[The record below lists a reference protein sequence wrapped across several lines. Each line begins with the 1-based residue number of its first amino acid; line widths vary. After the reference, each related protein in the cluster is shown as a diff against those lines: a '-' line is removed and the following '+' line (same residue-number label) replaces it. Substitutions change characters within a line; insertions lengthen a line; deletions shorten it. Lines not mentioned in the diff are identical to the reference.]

1 MNRTG
6 PSKLL
11 LGGASFGNHYGVSNQ
26 SQILEPEVHPILF
39 EAFSRGFIGL
49 DTAPNYGNSEKT
61 LGTFDLSTKEVFTK
75 ISIEALASGI
85 SDGIASVK
93 GSLDRLKI
101 KSLTGLTFHSSD
113 AFLSNPKTSKELL
126 KELLELELISSWG
139 VSVYEPEEVYKVLE
153 VAKPNYIQAP
163 VNVLDRRFLDVNVSE
178 LLESAGASLQARSIF
193 LQGLL
198 LMPADQQPSYF
209 AEWYT
214 MLESCK
220 KVAQE
225 QEISM
230 LSLALNFVNEH
241 RSVDRLVVGVN
252 SVDHVREISHSV
264 NSPSIQFDP
273 NQIAA
278 VNDLRLIDPRQW
290 RIS

>member
-1 MNRTG
+1 MNRAG

-11 LGGASFGNHYGVSNQ
+11 LGGASFGNHYGVSNE
-26 SQILEPEVHPILF
+26 SQILESEVHSILSN
-39 EAFSRGFIGL
+39 AFSSGFVGI

-61 LGTFDLSTKEVFTK
+61 LGTFDLTSKEVFTK
-75 ISIEALASGI
+75 ISIEALVSGV
-85 SDGIASVK
+85 SQGINSVL
-93 GSLDRLKI
+93 GSLDRLKTT
-101 KSLTGLTFHSSD
+101 SLTGLTFHSSD
-113 AFLSNPKTSKELL
+113 AFLSNPKTSQQLVKELL
-126 KELLELELISSWG
+126 DLELISSWG

-153 VAKPNYIQAP
+153 VANPNYIQAP
-163 VNVLDRRFLDVNVSE
+163 VNILDRRFLDDKINE
-178 LLESAGASLQARSIF
+178 LLITAGASLQARSIF

-198 LMPADQQPSYF
+198 LMPTDQQPAYF

-214 MLESCK
+214 MFESCK

-230 LSLALNFVNEH
+230 LSFALNFVNEH
-241 RSVDRLVVGVN
+241 RAVDRLVVGVN
-252 SVDHVREISHSV
+252 SVDHVREISHSL
-264 NSPSIQFDP
+264 NSPNIQFDP

-278 VNDLRLIDPRQW
+278 VSDLRLIDPRQW